1 MGREATCHARLD
13 AKAGRESGEGKALLE
28 TDEVLFRGDFRTR
41 VALRD
46 VSGVEVKRGV
56 LEITWPG
63 GTLALSLG
71 DAAEKWAEAIRNP
84 KSVVE
89 KLGIK
94 PGSRVAVLAGFD
106 AAFHRDVAAA
116 LGAKPLARAGK
127 GCDLVFAM
135 LARPGDE
142 ARLARLVPA
151 IEPAGGV
158 WAVYPKGR
166 RDLSEDTIR
175 AAAKRAGLV
184 DVKVVRFSDVLGA
197 LKLVIPKARR
207 RS

>member
-1 MGREATCHARLD
+1 MGREATCR
-13 AKAGRESGEGKALLE
+13 AKLGRETGEGKALLE
-28 TDEVLFRGDFRTR
+28 TDDVIFRGPFRAR
-41 VALRD
+41 VPLREISAVD
-46 VSGVEVKRGV
+46 VKRGV
-56 LEITWPG
+56 LSLTWPG

-71 DAAEKWAEAIRNP
+71 EAAEKWADSIRHP

-94 PGSRVAVLAGFD
+94 PGAKVAVLAGFD
-106 AAFHRDVAAA
+106 AGFLRDVAGA
-116 LGAKPLARAGK
+116 LGEKPRARASK
-127 GCDLVFAM
+127 GCDLVFVL

-166 RDLSEDTIR
+166 RDLSEDTVR
-175 AAAKRAGLV
+175 AAAKRIGLV
-184 DVKVVRFSDVLGA
+184 DVKVVRFSPTLGA
-197 LKLVIPKARR
+197 LQLVIP
-207 RS
+207 RSKRA